1 MFLRSIELY
10 EVHSTCAYN
19 ECMFYA
25 PVLLKITAEAIKQQV
40 GANFLLQVWRKGGK
54 CLFELPL

>member
-1 MFLRSIELY
+1 ML
-10 EVHSTCAYN
+10 
-19 ECMFYA
+19 YA

-40 GANFLLQVWRKGGK
+40 GANFLLQVWKKGGK